1 MEIPETIFDKPYWL
15 IDILPEQVPEERA
28 AAYFAAERYWLRPE
42 NLEGIRRRF
51 ADLLLKLNCY
61 HSLEAAAGE
70 DASAPAG
77 APEQLAARVTEA
89 REDLVFYLPG
99 SDAAVTLNRDDLY
112 MTVYNPPKPLLELL
126 DRLAPACGLFLRGT
140 GPAAGNQAAL

>member
-15 IDILPEQVPEERA
+15 IDVLPEQVPEERA
-28 AAYFAAERYWLRPE
+28 AAYFAAERFWLRPE

-70 DASAPAG
+70 DDPVPVV
-77 APEQLAARVTEA
+77 APEQLAARITEA
-89 REDLVFYLPG
+89 RENLVFFLPG
-99 SDAAVTLNRDDLY
+99 MNAAITLNRDDLY
-112 MTVYNPPKPLLELL
+112 MTVYDPPQPLLDLL
-126 DRLAPACGLFLRGT
+126 GRLAAAGGLFLRR
-140 GPAAGNQAAL
+140 PA

>member
-1 MEIPETIFDKPYWL
+1 MEIPETLFGKPYWL

-28 AAYFAAERYWLRPE
+28 AAYFAAERCWLRPE

-70 DASAPAG
+70 DDPVPVV
-77 APEQLAARVTEA
+77 APEQLAARITEA
-89 REDLVFYLPG
+89 RENLVFFLPG
-99 SDAAVTLNRDDLY
+99 MNAAITLNRDDLY
-112 MTVYNPPKPLLELL
+112 MTVYDPPQPLLDLL
-126 DRLAPACGLFLRGT
+126 GRLAAADGLFLRR
-140 GPAAGNQAAL
+140 PA

>member
-1 MEIPETIFDKPYWL
+1 MEIPETLFGKPYWL
-15 IDILPEQVPEERA
+15 IDVLPEQVPEERA

-70 DASAPAG
+70 DDPVPVL
-77 APEQLAARVTEA
+77 APEQLAARITEA
-89 REDLVFYLPG
+89 RENLVFFLPG
-99 SDAAVTLNRDDLY
+99 MNAAITLNRDDLY
-112 MTVYNPPKPLLELL
+112 MTVYDPPQPLLDLL
-126 DRLAPACGLFLRGT
+126 GRLAAADGLFLRR
-140 GPAAGNQAAL
+140 PA

>member
-1 MEIPETIFDKPYWL
+1 MEIPETLFGKPYWL
-15 IDILPEQVPEERA
+15 IDVLPEQVPEERA

-70 DASAPAG
+70 DASVPVL
-77 APEQLAARVTEA
+77 APEQLAARIKEA
-89 REDLVFYLPG
+89 REDLVFFLPG
-99 SDAAVTLNRDDLY
+99 MNAVITLNRDDLY

-126 DRLAPACGLFLRGT
+126 GRLAPADGLFLRR
-140 GPAAGNQAAL
+140 PA